1 MIRKLIS
8 GGLRQRLLIPTIA
21 VLVVCMLLLSSVL
34 ILLQQRQLNKLS
46 DTIVAAVNKANASA
60 QKSFSAL
67 SGEVDTHLSGL
78 SATIATTLDDQTQ
91 STLEWQKTALERSYE
106 NTLKNSADA
115 MATLL
120 AQVASSA
127 LLANN
132 FIELIN
138 YAKAAN
144 RNPDVVYTLFLKPDG
159 KPLTRYIDRR
169 DADIQRFLKTGKGS
183 KKIDKILDASLQD
196 PTVLVVE
203 KGIQIEGK
211 DLGKVVICVSKTLA
225 KLRIND
231 MSSRFESMAEAN
243 IGSIIAMIQDE
254 TKAMTEE
261 MRPRFDHVAGQ
272 NKEAVQA
279 ISNTIKDFGRD
290 ISSQTKLMTTGL
302 GGVTVLIIAAVLF
315 LIISKMSKTLQQMTG
330 KLDSGAKSV
339 AAATV
344 QISSASQTLASG
356 ATEQAASIEE
366 TSASLE
372 EMAAMTNQNAQ
383 NAGQADRLMQ
393 SAKAIVEKSNDSMR
407 ALTDAMAEISRSSD
421 ETQKI
426 VKTIDEISFQT
437 NLLALN
443 AAVEAARAGEAGAG
457 FAVVADEVRNLA
469 LRAADA
475 ARDTAALIEGTAGRI
490 AEGSSLV
497 GETNQAFTEI
507 ASATTKVTDLLSEI
521 ASASTE
527 QAQGVEQINKAV
539 TEMDKV
545 VQTNAANAEES
556 SSASEEMRA
565 QAEQMQDLVRDLVA
579 MVEGQGEALKE
590 PALPE
595 ESGSMASAT
604 SSRHATTRSDFSPE
618 QVIPLDGDGA
628 PQG

>member
-8 GGLRQRLLIPTIA
+8 GGLRQRLLIPTVA

-34 ILLQQRQLNKLS
+34 IVLQQKQLDKLS
-46 DTIVAAVNKANASA
+46 DTIVTAVNKADASA
-60 QKSFSAL
+60 QTSFSAL
-67 SGEVDTHLSGL
+67 SGEVESRLSDMSTTSAATL
-78 SATIATTLDDQTQ
+78 SQESRSALGAEKAVLGQ
-91 STLEWQKTALERSYE
+91 SFEDM
-106 NTLKNSADA
+106 LKNNADS
-115 MATLL
+115 MADLL
-120 AQVASSA
+120 AQVAPSA
-127 LLANN
+127 ILANN
-132 FIELIN
+132 FIDLIN
-138 YAKAAN
+138 FAKAAN
-144 RNPDVVYTLFLKPDG
+144 QNPDVVYALFLKPDG
-159 KPLTRYIDRR
+159 KPLTRFIDRK
-169 DADIQRFLKTGKGS
+169 DPDIQRFLKTGGGG
-183 KKIDKILDASLQD
+183 KKLDKILSASQND
-196 PTVLVVE
+196 PAVLRIE
-203 KGIQIEGK
+203 RTIQIEGK
-211 DLGKVVICVSKTLA
+211 NLGKVVICVSKA
-225 KLRIND
+225 AARQRIAD
-231 MSSRFESMAEAN
+231 MSGRFESMVDANTRSISAVIDGEA
-243 IGSIIAMIQDE
+243 
-254 TKAMTEE
+254 KAVVGE
-261 MRPRFDHVAGQ
+261 MKDHFGQ
-272 NKEAVQA
+272 MAAQNNAAVQTVA
-279 ISNTIKDFGRD
+279 ATIKEFSRD
-290 ISSQTKLMTTGL
+290 INSQTKLMTSGL
-302 GGVTVLIIAAVLF
+302 GGATVLIIAAVLF
-315 LIISKMSKTLQQMTG
+315 MVISKTSKTLQQLTG
-330 KLDSGAKSV
+330 RLDSGAKSV
-339 AAATV
+339 ATATV

-393 SAKAIVEKSNDSMR
+393 SAKAIVEKSDSSMQ
-407 ALTDAMAEISRSSD
+407 ALTEAMAEISRSSD

-475 ARDTAALIEGTAGRI
+475 ARDTATLIEGTAGRI

-497 GETNQAFTEI
+497 GETNQAFAEI
-507 ASATTKVTDLLSEI
+507 ASSTAKVTDLLGEI

-565 QAEQMQDLVRDLVA
+565 QAEQMQDLVGDLVA
-579 MVEGQGEALKE
+579 IVEGHGEALKKRTI
-590 PALPE
+590 PE
-595 ESGSMASAT
+595 ASAVMALAP
-604 SSRHATTRSDFSPE
+604 SSSHKTRPNLSPE
-618 QVIPLDGDGA
+618 QVIPFGGDETF
-628 PQG
+628 